1 MQNKGVVPLDNSLF
15 KPLTPSKEMVDP
27 NTLLH
32 YTNVLDAMIDAAY
45 FSMKN
50 LNITDVMVLV
60 TETGWPSKGDSKEPY
75 ATIDNADAY
84 NSNLIKHV
92 LDRSGTPFHPEV
104 TSSVYIGT
112 FLANDTTNQ
121 TYCIAMD
128 GVDSRTLQ
136 AALDWACGPGRSNC
150 SEIQPG
156 EGCYQPNNVKNHAS
170 YAFDSYYQ
178 KEGKAPGSCDF
189 KGHGSCTFPGRWG
202 GARDCVKLGGFQGFG
217 ASNKAVTVVNGEL
230 EFGDFQVPS
239 GMEEVNNT
247 RKRDRKLVRT
257 RDEDTSRVN
266 SEAARNRDR
275 ELMRTRDQDTGRVN
289 SEPLGNFAGQG
300 SNGQSLSD
308 EDPLCLH
315 SSDHPGMDRNKT
327 QPKMAAKVSTTFHG
341 SNFGSETPLDDHIDN
356 IDSSL
361 INTGYEEK
369 ESALATL
376 KQQMMKLLQ
385 GKGIESQSQ
394 LAATNLTE
402 DISSSAI
409 LSSIKIL
416 SYNVWFREDLELNER
431 MKALGD
437 LIQLHS
443 PDVICFQ
450 EVTPNIYDIFRQSSW
465 WKAYQCSVANEMAYL
480 RRYFC
485 MQLCKLPV
493 KSFNSRPFNNSV
505 MGRQLCFVELEVQPN
520 KPLVVATSHLESPCP
535 APPTWD
541 QMFSKERVDQ
551 VTEATDFLKKNPNV
565 IFGGDMNWDDE
576 LDGQFPLPD
585 GWVDAWTELR
595 PGDNGWT
602 YDTMSNR
609 MLSGNRTLQKRLDR
623 FVCNLRDFRISEI
636 EMIGMEAIPGLSHI
650 KEKKVR
656 KEVMM
661 LKLPIFPSDHYGLLL
676 TISGRLQGI
685 GNEVVLA
692 VR

>member
-1 MQNKGVVPLDNSLF
+1 MEVSLVGQF
-15 KPLTPSKEMVDP
+15 NLFPLTVSSLRFIALVLSDCSLRPAS
-27 NTLLH
+27 
-32 YTNVLDAMIDAAY
+32 NVLSSTPYPTYEICLSLA
-45 FSMKN
+45 SP
-50 LNITDVMVLV
+50 L
-60 TETGWPSKGDSKEPY
+60 PSSSSPPASRQD
-75 ATIDNADAY
+75 
-84 NSNLIKHV
+84 
-92 LDRSGTPFHPEV
+92 TPKC
-104 TSSVYIGT
+104 SYKACT
-112 FLANDTTNQ
+112 FLHLYKNTICEIYGTSTVESSSFRGVKVSNKTVDVK
-121 TYCIAMD
+121 D
-128 GVDSRTLQ
+128 G
-136 AALDWACGPGRSNC
+136 
-150 SEIQPG
+150 
-156 EGCYQPNNVKNHAS
+156 
-170 YAFDSYYQ
+170 
-178 KEGKAPGSCDF
+178 
-189 KGHGSCTFPGRWG
+189 G

-217 ASNKAVTVVNGEL
+217 ASNKAVTVVN
-230 EFGDFQVPS
+230 
-239 GMEEVNNT
+239 
-247 RKRDRKLVRT
+247 
-257 RDEDTSRVN
+257 
-266 SEAARNRDR
+266 
-275 ELMRTRDQDTGRVN
+275 
-289 SEPLGNFAGQG
+289 
-300 SNGQSLSD
+300 
-308 EDPLCLH
+308 
-315 SSDHPGMDRNKT
+315 
-327 QPKMAAKVSTTFHG
+327 
-341 SNFGSETPLDDHIDN
+341 
-356 IDSSL
+356 
-361 INTGYEEK
+361 
-369 ESALATL
+369 
-376 KQQMMKLLQ
+376 
-385 GKGIESQSQ
+385 
-394 LAATNLTE
+394 E

-450 EVTPNIYDIFRQSSW
+450 EVTPNIYDVFRQSSW

-623 FVCNLRDFRISEI
+623 FVCNLRDFRISKI

-650 KEKKVR
+650 KEKKVS

-661 LKLPIFPSDHYGLLL
+661 LKLPVFPSDHYGLLL
-676 TISGRLQGI
+676 TISGR
-685 GNEVVLA
+685 
-692 VR
+692 